1 MDIQFSSYF
10 RLLKKT
16 LNPGSP
22 KDETPP
28 VSEPDLGSS
37 LIDKQQQQ
45 QQQQQPQQPKA
56 AAGEDSSKEN
66 YDMFMLQRV
75 KALQQVNPALKAL
88 IDLQGTSSFYIQ
100 YSED

>member
-1 MDIQFSSYF
+1 M
-10 RLLKKT
+10 LKKT

-37 LIDKQQQQ
+37 LIDKQQP
-45 QQQQQPQQPKA
+45 QQQQPQQPKA

-88 IDLQGTSSFYIQ
+88 IDLQGRISLYHI
-100 YSED
+100 